1 MTKKT
6 TSVNY
11 IAEEVM
17 DMIRNNKISKFL
29 DQYSNEL
36 IRMGIYLLVI
46 AFIFGLSLIYAK
58 W

>member
-1 MTKKT
+1 
-6 TSVNY
+6 
-11 IAEEVM
+11 
-17 DMIRNNKISKFL
+17 MIRNNKISKFL